1 MKLPKTA
8 SVCALA
14 LTTILATESIAS
26 AQTTPTLAVNVVNNT
41 VSMQWT
47 PLPLA
52 QGYEIVVG
60 SGPGGS
66 DVGALPVLAPT
77 TGGTLPFHVPD
88 GQYWVRVRG
97 FADNGNLRGEFSNEV
112 HVVVPNLAACV
123 QPSAPTVA
131 PVVEGGFVT
140 LHWAPIPGAGYE
152 VQWSRFP
159 GLTELTDQTAAAS
172 MRKYVGITGTF
183 FARVVAVTPCG
194 NATSAEVP
202 FTIAEVPKRH
212 LSQGE
217 IVNILNQVRAQFPRA
232 FQTAH
237 TNSSEK
243 YDYIILAIR
252 RLYAESGGTVG
263 GNWRRASVGDL
274 SMDGLSVENPADG
287 RYYFADVIFGAGGS
301 NPGIQYDPP
310 FHDGALLR
318 DPSGNYAPRGFV
330 NPFQFNLR
338 TFRNYGPDG
347 GW

>member
-14 LTTILATESIAS
+14 LTTILATDRIAS
-26 AQTTPTLAVNVVNNT
+26 AQTTPNLAVNVVNNT
-41 VSMQWT
+41 VSLQWT

-52 QGYEIVVG
+52 QGYQIVVG

-66 DVGALPVLAPT
+66 DIGALPVDASI

-97 FADNGNLRGEFSNEV
+97 TAGSLVGEFSNEV
-112 HVVVPNLAACV
+112 HVVVPNVAPCV
-123 QPSAPTVA
+123 PPSAPTVV
-131 PVVEGGFVT
+131 PVVEGGNVI
-140 LHWAPIPGAGYE
+140 LHWAPIPGAGYQ
-152 VQWSRFP
+152 VQWSRFS
-159 GLTELTDQTAAAS
+159 GGTELVEQTTAAS
-172 MRKYVGITGTF
+172 MSKYVGVQGTF

-194 NATSAEVP
+194 HATSAEVP
-202 FTIAEVPKRH
+202 FTIAEIPRRH
-212 LSQGE
+212 LSQAE
-217 IVNILNQVRAQFPRA
+217 ILGILNQVRAEFPRA

-243 YDYIILAIR
+243 YDYIILATR
-252 RLYAESGGTVG
+252 RLIVASGGTVG

-287 RYYFADVIFGAGGS
+287 QYYFADVISGAGGCCPS
-301 NPGIQYDPP
+301 ITYTPP
-310 FHDGALLR
+310 FHSGALLR
-318 DPSGNYAPRGFV
+318 DGSGRYAPHGFA
-330 NPFQFNLR
+330 NTMGLK
-338 TFRNYGPDG
+338 TFVNYGPAG